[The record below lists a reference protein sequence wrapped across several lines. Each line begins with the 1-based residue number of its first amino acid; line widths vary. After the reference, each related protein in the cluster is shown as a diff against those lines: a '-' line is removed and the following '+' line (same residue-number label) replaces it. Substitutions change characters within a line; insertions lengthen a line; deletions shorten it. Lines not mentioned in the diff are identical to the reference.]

1 LWWITTFEGGGNVRD
16 QLKLVVFATV
26 VCLICSI
33 MLAFVSTALAP
44 RQARNKANDV
54 KTKVLQ
60 VFGEAV
66 VDDAGKLSITQDE
79 LDSLFSSRIT
89 GMVLG
94 SDGELVDGKTVE
106 SLTPQQIS
114 DIKKETGLKAFYPLY
129 IYEVPD
135 SGVKR
140 YAIHV
145 SGKGLWSTIKG
156 FMALDADLSTI
167 AGIVFYEHQETP
179 GLGGEVEKPYF
190 QDSFKGK
197 KWLSEGKVQPFLI
210 TKPGG
215 PDTDHCVDGITA
227 ATMTCRGVETF
238 LNNDFA
244 VYNNYLAKLR
254 AQH

>member
-16 QLKLVVFATV
+16 QLKLIVFATV
-26 VCLICSI
+26 VCLVCSI
-33 MLAFVSTALAP
+33 MLAFVSNALAP

-66 VDDAGKLSITQDE
+66 VDESGKTCVSPDE
-79 LDSLFSSRIT
+79 LDALFSSRIT
-89 GMVLG
+89 GMVLS
-94 SDGELVDGKTVE
+94 SDGELVEGKTVD

-114 DIKKETGLKAFYPLY
+114 DINKDTGLKAFYPLY

-156 FMALDADLSTI
+156 FMALKADLSTI

-190 QDSFKGK
+190 QDSFIDK
-197 KWLSEGKVQPFLI
+197 KWLSDGKVQPFVI
-210 TKPGG
+210 MKPGSEK
-215 PDTDHCVDGITA
+215 TDHGVDGITA
-227 ATMTCRGVETF
+227 ATMTCRGVESF
-238 LNNDFA
+238 LNDDFA
-244 VYNNYLAKLR
+244 VYNNYLEKLR